1 MIPNDT
7 LLCTQISVLSN
18 HHQRSF
24 KKIWKQ
30 VKKWPIARYYIV
42 RESKLRGSI
51 QFLLLGETVTTWK
64 TVWKAFGSYK
74 GWKTPGKH
82 GPLNKL
88 SRAFRDSQRLKQQS
102 RDLQQSRQG
111 MYVMVIILKIFVDSC
126 QWKQVFLSLFWL
138 LLRLFSSYQVALSS
152 LNMRTFD
159 LTYCILFDPVWF
171 YFLGGLLFSKEIE
184 NVWICGRGKWGCLM
198 GSRGRRCAVWVKNLF
213 SINFLKGE
221 LKIT

>member
-7 LLCTQISVLSN
+7 LLCTQISVLSS

-24 KKIWKQ
+24 KKIWEQ

-111 MYVMVIILKIFVDSC
+111 MYVMVIILKIFVGL
-126 QWKQVFLSLFWL
+126 LSVEAGVSFTILTVVETIL
-138 LLRLFSSYQVALSS
+138 LLSGCLVQPQYEDFWFGLLY
-152 LNMRTFD
+152 
-159 LTYCILFDPVWF
+159 PVWPW
-171 YFLGGLLFSKEIE
+171 LILLSWRPALFQRNRECVDLWE
-184 NVWICGRGKWGCLM
+184 REM
-198 GSRGRRCAVWVKNLF
+198 GVSY
-213 SINFLKGE
+213 GE
-221 LKIT
+221 